1 MAADPVQRRLAAIL
15 AADVAGYSRLMGED
29 EIATRARFNSHFHDL
44 IEPTIAKG
52 QGRVVK
58 TTGDGL
64 LAEFPSVVDAVNCA
78 VEIQRNMID
87 RNADDPQGQ
96 RMEFRIGVN
105 LGDVI
110 IEGDDIHGDGV
121 NVASRLEKLSEPGG
135 VVVSRSVHEQVKS
148 KIDFGFDDLGPRE
161 VKNIVEP
168 VHAFRIILD
177 PGTTVAAVTATI
189 FDKPSIA
196 VLPFDNMSGDTEQE
210 YFSDG
215 ITDDLITALCR
226 IRQFRVVARNST
238 FSFKGQFPDVRRV
251 AEELN
256 VRYVIEGSVR
266 RAGNQIRLTAQ
277 LIDGDTGNHVWA
289 ERYDRSLDDIFSLQ
303 DELANT
309 IVGAVEPA
317 MGRAEQERANK
328 KPPENLDAWESYQRG
343 IWHLIRRTK
352 LDMEEARKLFERAIT
367 LDSQFAQAYAG
378 YARTFYFD
386 VLLGFS
392 DDGDEEALEAAR
404 KAVDLDNEDAGSH
417 TALGQIYYVNRNNE
431 RAIPEFEAAIRLNPS
446 YATAHHHLGRVLAHT
461 GRPEEALPH
470 LQAAIRLSPKDGEIA
485 PFHAGVAL
493 ANLYLRRHED
503 AVEWAR
509 EAIRLPGIQWPCGN
523 VPPTVEIR
531 RAGIAG

>member
-1 MAADPVQRRLAAIL
+1 M
-15 AADVAGYSRLMGED
+15 
-29 EIATRARFNSHFHDL
+29 
-44 IEPTIAKG
+44 
-52 QGRVVK
+52 
-58 TTGDGL
+58 
-64 LAEFPSVVDAVNCA
+64 
-78 VEIQRNMID
+78 
-87 RNADDPQGQ
+87 
-96 RMEFRIGVN
+96 
-105 LGDVI
+105 
-110 IEGDDIHGDGV
+110 
-121 NVASRLEKLSEPGG
+121 
-135 VVVSRSVHEQVKS
+135 VVSRSVHEQVKS

-277 LIDGDTGNHVWA
+277 LIDGNTGNHVWA

-343 IWHLIRRTK
+343 MWHLIRRTK
-352 LDMEEARKLFERAIT
+352 LDMKEARKLFERAIT
-367 LDSQFAQAYAG
+367 LDSHFAQAYAG

-404 KAVDLDNEDAGSH
+404 KAVDLDNEDAESH
-417 TALGQIYYVNRNNE
+417 TALGQIYYVKRNNE

-446 YATAHHHLGRVLAHT
+446 YATAHHPQIHG
-461 GRPEEALPH
+461 
-470 LQAAIRLSPKDGEIA
+470 
-485 PFHAGVAL
+485 
-493 ANLYLRRHED
+493 
-503 AVEWAR
+503 
-509 EAIRLPGIQWPCGN
+509 
-523 VPPTVEIR
+523 
-531 RAGIAG
+531 